1 MFRRPKF
8 RFILGDMAY
17 LPNVALFALSTLVV
31 RALIGWGQTAI
42 PIPPELQWAG
52 SLGVGG
58 FVAWWSIRINQT
70 QAAAHKQQIQDQ
82 AAAHQAQLLTII
94 TQNGLREERGI
105 AAQEKTA
112 DAILKFTATVEKFS
126 TLERVMQV
134 LERRK
139 DDNPPQ
145 SSGDRR
151 QSG

>member
-1 MFRRPKF
+1 MP
-8 RFILGDMAY
+8 Y
-17 LPNVALFALSTLVV
+17 LPNVALFALSTLSAY
-31 RALIGWGQTAI
+31 ALIGWGQTAI

-70 QAAAHKQQIQDQ
+70 QATAHRQQIQEQAATNKQQIQDQ
-82 AAAHQAQLLTII
+82 AAVYQAQLLTII

-105 AAQEKTA
+105 VAQEKTA

-126 TLERVMQV
+126 TLERVVQV

-151 QSG
+151 QPG